1 MKSIDRRIRCL
12 ESKVSDQA
20 QGILFILSRAG
31 CESEVA
37 ESDID
42 ALQEGG
48 YLRRGGINLI
58 RLDKNGEIESIS
70 DSARQYLATRRKERG
85 RRWSGA

>member
-1 MKSIDRRIRCL
+1 MKSIDRRIRRL

-31 CESEVA
+31 CESAVA
-37 ESDID
+37 ASDID

-58 RLDKNGEIESIS
+58 RLDKNGEIENIS
-70 DSARQYLATRRKERG
+70 DSARQYLAKRHNRAG
-85 RRWSGA
+85 RQRSR